1 MFLVLATIYMKGHEN
16 RHINA
21 TFTTNIMN
29 YTCVYAYFSTFV
41 PGNYLNR
48 TDFNTMHYFSRLENT
63 IKSNWN
69 GIAVA
74 NYRGESF
81 TYGELA
87 TQIARFHVFF
97 EAVGLKKGDK
107 VALCAKNSAR
117 WGITFFAA
125 NTYEAVL
132 VPILADFHPES
143 VNSLVDHS
151 ESKVL
156 LTDTDIWTKLDITK
170 MPQIQAVFSSS
181 DFSLLYAA
189 DEKIQKACDELDA
202 MFAAKYP
209 NGFSAEY
216 VSYPTDNDKELAII
230 NYTSGTTS
238 APKGVMLR
246 YECVSENVSF
256 GQKRLPCGL
265 GDTLVSML
273 PMAHMYGMMFELIYP
288 VCNGA
293 AIYYLGKTP
302 TPALLLGALKE
313 IKPYLVITVPLV
325 MEKIFKSKVA
335 PIVNKPVMK
344 VVCAIPGLNQVIF
357 KKVRNTLLEAFGGRI
372 REIVMGG
379 AALNPDVEKWFRRF
393 KLPFT
398 VGYGMTEAAPL
409 LAYEDWW
416 EFAPKSCGKAVDS
429 VEVRIDSE
437 DPYTKVGEIQAK
449 GISLMSGYY
458 KNEEATAAAFTEDGW
473 MRTGDLGL
481 LDKKG
486 NIYIKGRSKN
496 MILSANGQN
505 IYPEEIEA
513 VVNNQPYVIESVVVD
528 RGAKLVALIYADADA
543 MKAAGVD
550 EQTFKAQVI
559 AEVNVSMPAYS
570 KIGLVEIM
578 AEPFEKTPKMSI
590 KRFMYK

>member
-1 MFLVLATIYMKGHEN
+1 MCFRHKYNKYRRLGNIFDYFCGRNHKNHSTI
-16 RHINA
+16 
-21 TFTTNIMN
+21 
-29 YTCVYAYFSTFV
+29 
-41 PGNYLNR
+41 
-48 TDFNTMHYFSRLENT
+48 MHYLYRLEQA
-63 IKSNWN
+63 IKNNWERT
-69 GIAVA
+69 ALA
-74 NYRGESF
+74 NFRGESF
-81 TYGELA
+81 TFGEMAMRIERLH
-87 TQIARFHVFF
+87 IFF
-97 EAVGLKKGDK
+97 NEIGLKKGDK

-132 VPILADFHPES
+132 VPILADFHPDS

-151 ESKVL
+151 ESLVL
-156 LTDTDIWTKLDITK
+156 LTDTDIWNKLDISK
-170 MPQIQAVFSSS
+170 MPTIKAVISSS

-189 DEKIQKACDELDA
+189 DESIQKAHDDVDTL
-202 MFAAKYP
+202 FSSKYP
-209 NGFSAEY
+209 EGFKPEH
-216 VSYPTDNDKELAII
+216 VSYPTDNEKELAII

-246 YECVSENVSF
+246 YECLSENVAF
-256 GQKRLPCGL
+256 GQKRLPSYPE
-265 GDTLVSML
+265 DSIVSML

-288 VCNGA
+288 LCGDSSV
-293 AIYYLGKTP
+293 YYLGKTP
-302 TPALLLGALKE
+302 TPALLLGAMAE
-313 IKPYLVITVPLV
+313 VKPYLVITVPLV

-335 PIVNKPVMK
+335 PVVNKPAMK
-344 VVCAIPGLNQVIF
+344 VLCAIPGVNQLIF
-357 KKVRNTLLEAFGGRI
+357 KKIRNTLLNAFGGKV

-409 LAYEDWW
+409 MAYEDWW
-416 EFAPKSCGKAVDS
+416 EFVSKSCGKAVDS

-449 GISLMSGYY
+449 GNSLMSGYY

-486 NIYIKGRSKN
+486 NIFIKGRSKN

-513 VVNNQPYVIESVVVD
+513 VVNNQPYVIESVVIS
-528 RGAKLVALIYADADA
+528 RGARIVALVYMDSDKLKTEAVDVEAY
-543 MKAAGVD
+543 KAVLA
-550 EQTFKAQVI
+550 
-559 AEVNVSMPAYS
+559 AEVNKSMPAYS
-570 KIGLVEIM
+570 KVNLVEVM
-578 AEPFEKTPKMSI
+578 DQPFEKTPKMSI
-590 KRFMYK
+590 KRFLYK